1 MEDEE
6 TSSALSSIDKSI
18 YFVGIAGTGMAAV
31 AGYFKARG
39 FGVFGSDQAV
49 YPPVSD
55 MLRSL
60 GIHFFQGF
68 AAKHLIETNPNLVVV
83 GNRIS
88 ADNPEVEFAAQNRI
102 HYTSFP
108 RLLGEAVLPDKTV
121 LVVAGTHGKTTT
133 TALLAHVLT
142 EIGADPS
149 YIVGGVLVATGL
161 SFRVGT
167 SDLFCIEGDEYG
179 SAFFAE
185 EPKFLHYRPSY
196 LLLNAIEHD
205 HADVYRSVQE
215 IVDQFAKLIC
225 LVQDPTHI
233 VANIDCPNVA
243 GLIARHEIDCVTV
256 SPYRRQE
263 GADIVVLDCPPTSD
277 TVELETKSW
286 GHLRLRTS
294 LSGDYNAANIAMVM
308 GTLAAMEE
316 KDTAAIAEG
325 IASFE
330 GVKKRLQRLFS
341 LHEVD
346 CYEDFAHHPTA
357 VRLVL
362 TNLKRMHPQ
371 RRLLAVF
378 DLKSASSKRN
388 IFFSA
393 YIESLRLA
401 DVVALRRYEV
411 DKRIP
416 VSKRMDVTALVTE
429 IGKQARSFAT
439 DAELGQYLL
448 DELRVGDVLVFMSC
462 ASYNGLPLVVKEWV
476 ENKHHLKQGCI

>member
-6 TSSALSSIDKSI
+6 TSSALSNIDKSI

-55 MLRSL
+55 MLKSL

-68 AAKHLIETNPNLVVV
+68 AAKHLIETNPDLVVI

-108 RLLGEAVLPDKTV
+108 RLIGEAVLPDKTA

-133 TALLAHVLT
+133 TALLSHVLT
-142 EIGADPS
+142 AIGDDPS
-149 YIVGGVLVATGL
+149 YIVGGVPVATGM
-161 SFRVGT
+161 SFRIGAG
-167 SDLFCIEGDEYG
+167 DLFCIEGDEYG

-196 LLLNAIEHD
+196 LLLNSIEHD
-205 HADVYRSVQE
+205 HADVYRNVEE
-215 IVDQFAKLIC
+215 IIDQFAKLIS
-225 LVQDPTHI
+225 LVQDPTRI

-243 GLIARHEIDCVTV
+243 GLVARQEIDCITV
-256 SPYRRQE
+256 SPYNRQE
-263 GADIVVLDCPPTSD
+263 GADIVVLDCPPTSK
-277 TVELETKSW
+277 TVELETKFW
-286 GHLRLRTS
+286 GHLQLQTS
-294 LSGDYNAANIAMVM
+294 LNGDYNAANIAMVV
-308 GTLAAMEE
+308 GTLAAMQK
-316 KDTAAIAEG
+316 KDTVAIAEG
-325 IASFE
+325 IASFK
-330 GVKKRLQRLFS
+330 GVKKRLQCLFS
-341 LHEVD
+341 LHGVD

-362 TNLKRMHPQ
+362 TNLKKMHPQ

-388 IFFSA
+388 VFFSA
-393 YIESLRLA
+393 YVDSLRLA
-401 DVVALRRYEV
+401 DAVALRRFEV

-416 VSKRMDVTALVTE
+416 VGERMDVTVLATK
-429 IGKQARSFAT
+429 IGKQAHPLASE
-439 DAELGQYLL
+439 AELGQYLL
-448 DELRVGDVLVFMSC
+448 SELRGGDVLVFMSC
-462 ASYNGLPLVVKEWV
+462 ASYNDLPSVVEEWV
-476 ENKHHLKQGCI
+476 RNKRHLNK